1 MKHFHSGGFSSAVS
15 EQMAINAIQQQLMD
29 DVTSPTPSSQPQSLD
44 QQILSSNQQQVNMS
58 SNQQQQNIGQQPQ
71 QQSLASQQSD
81 LQILNSTTLGL
92 NASQSENL
100 SPQVTLF
107 FSFCAIIYYAGVF
120 CSGSKYILEFCKICF
135 GISKNKELLSSRKNS
150 KYFSILY
157 NVTVSG

>member
-107 FSFCAIIYYAGVF
+107 SLSVQLFIMLVSFVQDLSTFWNFVKFA
-120 CSGSKYILEFCKICF
+120 LEFQKIRNCF
-135 GISKNKELLSSRKNS
+135 LQERIPN
-150 KYFSILY
+150 ILVY
-157 NVTVSG
+157 YIMSL